1 MSTSYLL
8 KRYAIVS
15 LITMVVV
22 MVITYLL
29 AELAGFD
36 IGSGGSIATALVPA
50 MDAGQT
56 YARRMKEMPASS
68 FAWKIS
74 AVFVLINAAIGVA
87 FSMVFAVAFGGL
99 ADVSELLAA
108 VGALGW
114 VIIIAIA
121 FAIYWLA
128 SRFFFGFGAKNE
140 LKLQEKLA
148 AKKQP

>member
-1 MSTSYLL
+1 MDTAYLL
-8 KRYAIVS
+8 KRYAVVS
-15 LITMVVV
+15 LITMLAVLVLA
-22 MVITYLL
+22 YLL
-29 AELAGFD
+29 ETFAGFD

-56 YARRMKEMPASS
+56 YARRLKEMPASR
-68 FAWKIS
+68 FAWKLS
-74 AVFVLINAAIGVA
+74 AVFVVINAALGMA
-87 FSMVFAVAFGGL
+87 FSLIFAVAFGGL
-99 ADVSELLAA
+99 ADVSELLGA

-140 LKLQEKLA
+140 LKMQEKLA